1 MNQANG
7 QGGSVAIKDLW
18 IDPGSVN
25 VRPDSHNDDWVVAV
39 PSLAGMRL
47 VNIKSFGKKKEARR
61 PQRLI

>member
-18 IDPGSVN
+18 VDPGSVSI
-25 VRPDSHNDDWVVAV
+25 RPDSHNDCGVVAV

-47 VNIKSFGKKKEARR
+47 VNLKSFGKKKEARLGLR
-61 PQRLI
+61 D